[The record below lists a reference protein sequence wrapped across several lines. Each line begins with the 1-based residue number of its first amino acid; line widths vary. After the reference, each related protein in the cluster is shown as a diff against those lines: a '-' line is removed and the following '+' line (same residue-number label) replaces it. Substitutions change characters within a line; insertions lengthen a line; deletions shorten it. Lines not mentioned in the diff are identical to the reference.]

1 MSSLPIKPNTIDF
14 PTAEELE
21 STKRTSTAPDEAI
34 TRAPGWQAAVLAIIA
49 GYIDSYVFLNYKVYG
64 SFMSGNTTQT
74 GLQTGQGK
82 LAEAGL
88 DLLPIPLFVAGVF
101 VGTLLMHSR
110 PRRRLSWL
118 FGSVAALLAVAMAA
132 ADPGV
137 LPGWSGIILLSL
149 AMGIMN
155 TTVTRVGEQSVSLGY
170 VTGDLNN
177 LAQHLALA
185 VKRVP
190 VPHGSGDSHARRA
203 TLLAGLWAAFLI
215 GAALAGAATPRFAA
229 WTLLPPILALL
240 ALIAFGRA
248 MMNRHTGQFPSTDPR
263 GG

>member
-1 MSSLPIKPNTIDF
+1 MSLLSVIPSTTDLASSQK
-14 PTAEELE
+14 LE
-21 STKRTSTAPDEAI
+21 STKRSSGAPDEAPVQSP
-34 TRAPGWQAAVLAIIA
+34 AWQAALLAVIA

-74 GLQTGQGK
+74 GLQTGQGR

-88 DLLPIPLFVAGVF
+88 NLLPIPLFVAGVF
-101 VGTLLMHSR
+101 GGTLLLHSSLR
-110 PRRRLSWL
+110 YRSSWL
-118 FGSVAALLAVAMAA
+118 FGSVAALLAMAMAA
-132 ADPGV
+132 ANPGV
-137 LPGWSGIILLSL
+137 LPGWSGVILLSL

-155 TTVTRVGEQSVSLGY
+155 TAVTRVGEQSVSLGY

-177 LAQHLALA
+177 LAQQLALA

-190 VPHGSGDSHARRA
+190 VPHGSGDTHGRRA
-203 TLLAGLWAAFLI
+203 TLLAGIWAAFLI
-215 GAALAGAATPRFAA
+215 GAALAGAATPRFAVC
-229 WTLLPPILALL
+229 TLLPPILVLL

-248 MMNRHTGQFPSTDPR
+248 IVDRRTGRFLSTDPR

>member
-1 MSSLPIKPNTIDF
+1 MSSLPVVPSTTDLASAQKF
-14 PTAEELE
+14 E
-21 STKRTSTAPDEAI
+21 SARRSSGAPDVA
-34 TRAPGWQAAVLAIIA
+34 AAQSPGWKAALLAVIA

-74 GLQTGQGK
+74 GLQTGQGR

-88 DLLPIPLFVAGVF
+88 NLLPIPLFVAGVF
-101 VGTLLMHSR
+101 GGTLVLHSSLHH
-110 PRRRLSWL
+110 RLSWL
-118 FGSVAALLAVAMAA
+118 LGSVAALLAVAMGA

-137 LPGWSGIILLSL
+137 LPAWLGIILLSL

-155 TTVTRVGEQSVSLGY
+155 TTVARVGEQSVSLGY

-190 VPHGSGDSHARRA
+190 GPHGSGDTHGRRA
-203 TLLAGLWAAFLI
+203 TLLAGIWAAFLI
-215 GAALAGAATPRFAA
+215 GAALAGAATPRFAV
-229 WTLLPPILALL
+229 WTLLPPILVLL
-240 ALIAFGRA
+240 ALVAFGRVIVD
-248 MMNRHTGQFPSTDPR
+248 RRTGRFLSTDPR

>member
-101 VGTLLMHSR
+101 VGTLLVHSSLR
-110 PRRRLSWL
+110 HRLSWL
-118 FGSVAALLAVAMAA
+118 FGLVATLLAIAMAA
-132 ADPGV
+132 VYPGP
-137 LPGWSGIILLSL
+137 LPGWFGIMILSL
-149 AMGIMN
+149 SMGLMN
-155 TTVTRVGEQSVSLGY
+155 ATVTSVGQQSVSLGY
-170 VTGDLNN
+170 VTGSLNN

-185 VKRVP
+185 VKRLP
-190 VPHGSGDSHARRA
+190 VPHGEGSWDTHGRRA
-203 TLLAGLWAAFLI
+203 TLLAGIWAAFLI
-215 GAALAGAATPRFAA
+215 GAALAGAATHRLAA
-229 WTLLPPILALL
+229 WTLLPPIFILFTLATLRR
-240 ALIAFGRA
+240 G
-248 MMNRHTGQFPSTDPR
+248 PSSSAHVRP
-263 GG
+263 

>member
-1 MSSLPIKPNTIDF
+1 
-14 PTAEELE
+14 
-21 STKRTSTAPDEAI
+21 
-34 TRAPGWQAAVLAIIA
+34 VIA

-74 GLQTGQGK
+74 GLQTGQGR

-101 VGTLLMHSR
+101 VGTLLVHSSLIY
-110 PRRRLSWL
+110 RLSWL
-118 FGSVAALLAVAMAA
+118 FGSVATLLAVAMAA

-137 LPGWSGIILLSL
+137 LPPWLGIILLSV

-155 TTVTRVGEQSVSLGY
+155 TTISRVGEQSVSLGY
-170 VTGDLNN
+170 VTGSLNN

-185 VKRVP
+185 VKRLP
-190 VPHGSGDSHARRA
+190 VPHGHGSWDTHGRRA
-203 TLLAGLWAAFLI
+203 TLLARIWAAFLI
-215 GAALAGAATPRFAA
+215 GAALAGAATLRLAA
-229 WTLLPPILALL
+229 WTLLPPILILL
-240 ALIAFGRA
+240 ALAALRRDRKYQSKARFA
-248 MMNRHTGQFPSTDPR
+248 DAN

>member
-1 MSSLPIKPNTIDF
+1 MSSLPVIPSTTDLASAQK
-14 PTAEELE
+14 LE
-21 STKRTSTAPDEAI
+21 STKRSSGAPGEVTAQS
-34 TRAPGWQAAVLAIIA
+34 PGWQAALLAVIA

-74 GLQTGQGK
+74 GLQTGQGR

-101 VGTLLMHSR
+101 VGTLLVHSSLLY
-110 PRRRLSWL
+110 RLSWL
-118 FGSVAALLAVAMAA
+118 FGSVATLLAVAMAA
-132 ADPGV
+132 AVPGM
-137 LPGWSGIILLSL
+137 LPAWLGIILLSL

-155 TTVTRVGEQSVSLGY
+155 TTISRVGEQSVSLGY

-185 VKRVP
+185 IKRVP
-190 VPHGSGDSHARRA
+190 VPRGQGSWDIHGRRA
-203 TLLAGLWAAFLI
+203 SLLTGIWAAFLI
-215 GAALAGAATPRFAA
+215 GAALAGASAPRFAA
-229 WTLLPPILALL
+229 WTLLPPILVLL
-240 ALIAFGRA
+240 ALAAFTGAMKDQSTGRFTEA
-248 MMNRHTGQFPSTDPR
+248 R

>member
-1 MSSLPIKPNTIDF
+1 MSSLPIIPSTTDF
-14 PTAEELE
+14 ASAQELE
-21 STKRTSTAPDEAI
+21 STKRSSAAPDEVTA
-34 TRAPGWQAAVLAIIA
+34 RVPGWQVAVLAVIA

-74 GLQTGQGK
+74 GLQTGQGR

-88 DLLPIPLFVAGVF
+88 NLLPIPLFVAGVF
-101 VGTLLMHSR
+101 AGTLFVHSSLR
-110 PRRRLSWL
+110 HRLSWL
-118 FGSVAALLAVAMAA
+118 LGSVAALLAVAMAA

-149 AMGIMN
+149 AMGMMN

-190 VPHGSGDSHARRA
+190 APHGSGDTHGRRA
-203 TLLAGLWAAFLI
+203 TLLAGIWAAFLI

-229 WTLLPPILALL
+229 WTLVPPILVLL

-248 MMNRHTGQFPSTDPR
+248 VMNRRTGRFLSPDPR